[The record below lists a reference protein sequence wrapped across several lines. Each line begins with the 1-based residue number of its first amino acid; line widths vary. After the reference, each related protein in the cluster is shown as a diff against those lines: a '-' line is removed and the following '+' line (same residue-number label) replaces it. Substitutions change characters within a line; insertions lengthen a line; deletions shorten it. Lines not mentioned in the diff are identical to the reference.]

1 MADKPN
7 LFWVNKTLDS
17 PSLSNC
23 RHEKPINAQI
33 RSHIRTAAHKRSR
46 VERQIKRT
54 LLGLSWVRRTT
65 NRNYADTSDLLPP
78 VSRKKCDAGNL
89 FIEHTVKS
97 DAPLRKQKGQLAG
110 QRLSVRLQSPRESD
124 SDAAQRANSIDT
136 SMFHC
141 LNGIADPFSSWSV
154 KLDATA
160 LDHIY
165 YFANTWTQCA
175 FKIPGCIGYGQAPIE
190 LHEIKAVVQ
199 QCLNSAIHC
208 YCLLA
213 AASARMRYI
222 QHTEGQAGDYALAHS
237 YARRALR
244 ELSTQ
249 IQAHMQTKSA
259 NNISESLAANIVLL
273 TAYEVFCSNE
283 EAGQIHLTAV
293 RRLYRMAFSNTFMS
307 RLQANLEILCS
318 KA

>member
-1 MADKPN
+1 MADK
-7 LFWVNKTLDS
+7 LDLLWVNKTLDS

-78 VSRKKCDAGNL
+78 VSRKKCDADSL
-89 FIEHTVKS
+89 FIDYTDKS
-97 DAPLRKQKGQLAG
+97 DAPLRKQKEQLGG
-110 QRLSVRLQSPRESD
+110 QRLSVRLQSPRESN
-124 SDAAQRANSIDT
+124 SDAAQRSYSIGT

-141 LNGIADPFSSWSV
+141 LNGIADPFSWSV

-160 LDHIY
+160 LDRIY

-190 LHEIKAVVQ
+190 LHEIRAVVQ
-199 QCLNSAIHC
+199 QCLNSTVHC

-222 QHTEGQAGDYALAHS
+222 QHMEGQAGDYALAHS

-259 NNISESLAANIVLL
+259 NDISESLAANMVLL
-273 TAYEVFCSNE
+273 AAYEVFCSKE
-283 EAGQIHLTAV
+283 GAGQIHLTAV

-318 KA
+318 NA